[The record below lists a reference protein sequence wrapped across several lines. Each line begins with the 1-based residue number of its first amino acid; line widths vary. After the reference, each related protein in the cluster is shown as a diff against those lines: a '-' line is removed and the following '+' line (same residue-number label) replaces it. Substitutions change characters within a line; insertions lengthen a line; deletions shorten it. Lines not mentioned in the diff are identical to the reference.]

1 MVCLCSVRCG
11 LIFGGPTN
19 TCCGDQPKI
28 ERRIASPSPCL
39 HGTVVGSKRSFRG
52 LHLKKRVPGNGL
64 DGTGGGIFNEPHGGD
79 LGSNAGV
86 AAVFCRLR
94 SVAIGLPTHLS
105 SSLRNLSHS
114 AESVNHRTPKVKI
127 ESDLRRLATVDSQ
140 HRRCGEAG
148 SKTAVSSR
156 KVLEYDDFID

>member
-1 MVCLCSVRCG
+1 MECLCSVRCG

-86 AAVFCRLR
+86 AAVFL
-94 SVAIGLPTHLS
+94 SVAF
-105 SSLRNLSHS
+105 RR
-114 AESVNHRTPKVKI
+114 HRTADSSQLQSQKFIPFGRVREPQDSEGEDRKRLTTVGDGRFPASALRGGRLQNRGI
-127 ESDLRRLATVDSQ
+127 ESKS
-140 HRRCGEAG
+140 AG
-148 SKTAVSSR
+148 
-156 KVLEYDDFID
+156 I